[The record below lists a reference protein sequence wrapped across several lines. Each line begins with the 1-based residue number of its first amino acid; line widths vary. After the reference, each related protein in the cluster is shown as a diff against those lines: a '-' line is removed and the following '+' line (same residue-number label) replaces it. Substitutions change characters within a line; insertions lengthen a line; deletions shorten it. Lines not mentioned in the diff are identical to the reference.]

1 MYITT
6 FYSFKGGVG
15 RTMALVNVAVEL
27 VRMGRRVLA
36 VDFDLEAPGLDTFD
50 LSEASGSALGMI
62 DFVCDYLQ
70 TGQAPD
76 VSKYLTRSTGIGI
89 EEGGLWIM
97 PAGAQQHSYAN
108 KFAGIN
114 WGELYDRY
122 DGYLLFE
129 DLKLQWKEHINPDY
143 VLIDSRTGH
152 TDIGGICTRQMPN
165 AVVILFFPNTQNLRG
180 LTKVVRDIRAEEN
193 APRNKQIDL
202 HFVMSNVPDLDDEDD
217 ILSKSLNSFRRNL
230 QFIDDPLIVHRY
242 DSLSLLNQVIFTK
255 DRPKSRLAKEYRQLG
270 REIMR
275 NNPSDRDG
283 ALDYLEEI
291 DEIPGVRMNSSAR
304 MPSHARIEAHVS
316 QIEKN
321 HKRDG
326 EVLFRLGLFRARYG
340 SFEDSVTLFSRAI
353 EGEYRNPEI
362 YLHRATLRRRELN
375 DKRGAIEDLL
385 EIFNFTDVPFRYI
398 SRALAWLPSEELHA
412 ITDSRAIASMTF
424 GDRTM
429 IASKLDRNKNQ
440 AEVAVSIVSPLLRK
454 SEMPHDDKEHA
465 SHVLTLALIASGE
478 FSAATKVVLDLEPDI
493 GKMKIEF
500 AFNYG
505 MAHWGQCNEV
515 NETAFE
521 RVLQLDQQQSMP
533 NPTPNRLQCLA
544 VSYWATHDTIR
555 AREFA
560 ERARLAMEQHAGQ
573 EFSCWRYLRVSME
586 AFNHDVEE
594 LVKMIDGDK
603 AIKPR
608 FMSASE
614 HQCGTS
620 HRQ

>member
-1 MYITT
+1 
-6 FYSFKGGVG
+6 
-15 RTMALVNVAVEL
+15 MALVNVAVEL

-50 LSEASGSALGMI
+50 LPEASGSALGMI

-76 VSKYLTRSTGIGI
+76 ASKYLTRSTGMGI

-165 AVVILFFPNTQNLRG
+165 SVVILFFPNTQNLRG

-283 ALDYLEEI
+283 ALYYLEEI
-291 DEIPGVRMNSSAR
+291 DRISGVRMNSRAR
-304 MPSHARIEAHVS
+304 MPSHARIEAHVN
-316 QIEKN
+316 QIEKY
-321 HKRDG
+321 HKHDG
-326 EVLFRLGLFRARYG
+326 EVLFRLGLFKARYG

-398 SRALAWLPSEELHA
+398 SRALAWLPSEELHT
-412 ITDSRAIASMTF
+412 IVNSRAITSMDI
-424 GDRTM
+424 GDRTS
-429 IASKLDRNKNQ
+429 IAIRLNRNKREV
-440 AEVAVSIVSPLLRK
+440 EVAVAIVKPLMSK
-454 SEMPHDDKEHA
+454 SEMSHDDRVRATHA
-465 SHVLTLALIASGE
+465 LTLALVASRS
-478 FSAATKVVLDLEPDI
+478 FSEAIQAVLDLEPDI

-500 AFNYG
+500 VFNYG
-505 MAHWGQCNEV
+505 MALWGQSNEV
-515 NETAFE
+515 NEAIFQ
-521 RVLQLDQQQSMP
+521 RVIDLDSRESVSHR
-533 NPTPNRLQCLA
+533 TPNRLQCLA

-560 ERARLAMEQHAGQ
+560 ESARLAMEQHTGQ
-573 EFSCWRYLRVSME
+573 EFSCWRYLRVSTD
-586 AFNHDVEE
+586 AFNCDVEE

-603 AIKPR
+603 NIKPR
-608 FMSASE
+608 FMSTSKHQSE
-614 HQCGTS
+614 SVH
-620 HRQ
+620 